1 MSFLS
6 YLGLDDVAEG
16 IREFTDGFD
25 ELKQEILS
33 SVIGPGEELKNT
45 VGDIVESV
53 KTQVGDTTSAISDS
67 ATNAVDGVKNSI
79 GINTDINK

>member
-25 ELKQEILS
+25 ELKQEIIS

-45 VGDIVESV
+45 VGEIVDSV
-53 KTQVGDTTSAISDS
+53 KTQVSDTTSAISDS

-79 GINTDINK
+79 SNITDIKK

>member
-6 YLGLDDVAEG
+6 YLGLDDVADG

-25 ELKQEILS
+25 ELKQEIIS

-53 KTQVGDTTSAISDS
+53 SSQVSDTTSAITDS
-67 ATNAVDGVKNSI
+67 ATNAIDGVKESI
-79 GINTDINK
+79 GISDSTK

>member
-6 YLGLDDVAEG
+6 YLGLDDVADG

-25 ELKQEILS
+25 ELKQEIIS

-53 KTQVGDTTSAISDS
+53 SSQVTDTTSAITDS
-67 ATNAVDGVKNSI
+67 ATNAIDGVKESI
-79 GINTDINK
+79 GINDSIK

>member
-6 YLGLDDVAEG
+6 YLGLDDVADG

-33 SVIGPGEELKNT
+33 SVIGPAEELKNT
-45 VGDIVESV
+45 VGEIAQSV
-53 KTQVGDTTSAISDS
+53 TTQVSDTTSAISDS

-79 GINTDINK
+79 NNITK

>member
-6 YLGLDDVAEG
+6 YLGLDDVADG

-45 VGDIVESV
+45 VGEIVESV
-53 KTQVGDTTSAISDS
+53 TTQVQDTTSAIGDS
-67 ATNAVDGVKNSI
+67 ATSAVDGVKNTI
-79 GINTDINK
+79 TDITK